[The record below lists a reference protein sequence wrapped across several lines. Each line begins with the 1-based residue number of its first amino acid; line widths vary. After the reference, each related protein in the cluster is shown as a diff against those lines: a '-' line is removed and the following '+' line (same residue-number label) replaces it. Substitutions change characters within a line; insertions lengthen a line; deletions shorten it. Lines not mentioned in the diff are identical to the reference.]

1 MNQSGEITKL
11 RKNLFRLQ
19 PSAFL
24 LAAQLL
30 QLLLFTLFHKT
41 FSQHAWISVFGVT
54 AVVLV
59 LWVVNQDSGIPWL
72 KWTLYFPAFLLSLA
86 AAIFGTETLTA
97 WSGLAD
103 GVFYFFAVGSMIK
116 YMMGDFRVTTDEIF
130 AIIATYTLITWAFA
144 FLYIACQFWAPGSF
158 TSPIVGDRPLVFNEA
173 LFISFT
179 NLSSTGLSDISPATT
194 WARSIMMLE
203 QMSGG
208 IYIAVVVSRLVGM
221 SLNKRK
227 KGHDLNG
234 D

>member
-1 MNQSGEITKL
+1 MNTNGEIVKL
-11 RKNLFRLQ
+11 RKNLLRLQ

-24 LAAQLL
+24 LGAQLL
-30 QLLLFTLFHKT
+30 QLLLFTVFHET
-41 FSQHAWISVFGVT
+41 FYQHAWISVIGITV
-54 AVVLV
+54 VVLV
-59 LWVVNQDSGIPWL
+59 LWVVDQDPSLPWL
-72 KWTLYFPAFLLSLA
+72 KWAIYLPALLLSLA
-86 AAIFGTETLTA
+86 AAILSSETLIA

-116 YMMGDFRVTTDEIF
+116 YMMGDFRVTIDEIF
-130 AIIATYTLITWAFA
+130 AIVATYTLITWAFA

-158 TSPIVGDRPLVFNEA
+158 VSSIVGERPLVFNEA

-194 WARSIMMLE
+194 WARSIMMIE

-221 SLNKRK
+221 TLNRRK
-227 KGHDLNG
+227 KGHDPNG
-234 D
+234 E